1 MDELDGDEE
10 TAVNEVTPKILL
22 LVLSQSKDKSK
33 TESENSSYMV
43 TISLTDIRG
52 MQP

>member
-10 TAVNEVTPKILL
+10 TAVNEATSKMLL